1 MRSNTPSDLASP
13 ARHSLAHRKSRRRPS
28 GRFIAFPGE
37 VSSRFHGLFRLPFAL
52 PRFARAPA
60 IFTARRRR
68 FFLRARDEIFSQ
80 LLTFLSVRPSVLTI
94 SLWPIPP
101 SSDSFLFFPSFLPA
115 FLPSFLRCCLPSRR
129 FRYKECPFVIFPLLV
144 EPTFFTMPVALNR
157 INLPARFEKIPSH
170 NSVMKT
176 RPEFPTYNL

>member
-68 FFLRARDEIFSQ
+68 FFLRPRLPVLSSGARRDILATSDTSLSPPLGSHNIPLAYSPIFRFVP
-80 LLTFLSVRPSVLTI
+80 LLSFLSSC
-94 SLWPIPP
+94 
-101 SSDSFLFFPSFLPA
+101 FPSFLPSL
-115 FLPSFLRCCLPSRR
+115 LPSVASIPLQRMSFRDLSPSRR
-129 FRYKECPFVIFPLLV
+129 ADLFLPCPS
-144 EPTFFTMPVALNR
+144 R
-157 INLPARFEKIPSH
+157 
-170 NSVMKT
+170 
-176 RPEFPTYNL
+176 